1 MNRLLYKQ
9 IFLFCFGGIMYN
21 LIEILYRDYT
31 HWSMFILG
39 GICFISIGL
48 LNEIFP
54 WELSLWYQILIGA
67 IIITVLE
74 FMTGCIVNL
83 WLGWNVWDY
92 SNMPG
97 NILGQVCPQFFLL
110 WIPISL
116 SAIIVDDCIRYWKFK
131 EEKPHYNISLKKD
144 RQFTFYLF

>member
-1 MNRLLYKQ
+1 
-9 IFLFCFGGIMYN
+9 MYN

-110 WIPISL
+110 
-116 SAIIVDDCIRYWKFK
+116 
-131 EEKPHYNISLKKD
+131 
-144 RQFTFYLF
+144 